1 MPVVAAPHQLPLTSW
16 TSNMTLYVS
25 VVLATMLVGQDS
37 HVHLT
42 ALALET
48 GTGDEDTEIFIT
60 AELVQTYMLLLWS
73 QSHFTVQTPGTL
85 GVKLTLDTPELSAGV
100 DVVRTVVSPFGAVKV

>member
-1 MPVVAAPHQLPLTSW
+1 MVVEDDGDTITLTS
-16 TSNMTLYVS
+16 
-25 VVLATMLVGQDS
+25 
-37 HVHLT
+37 
-42 ALALET
+42 E
-48 GTGDEDTEIFIT
+48 
-60 AELVQTYMLLLWS
+60 ELVQAYMLLLWS